1 MLVHQRVHGGFT
13 SDDWDHSRKFP
24 ALAQR
29 QVLDHLHLQGDQVR
43 HALEAALAGGLGAG
57 ERLLSAARGN
67 NFQAVGPWGLGM
79 LGGPNFGRN
88 HEKPIMR
95 IIMIH
100 DTWYMI
106 HDTWYMIHDTW
117 YMIHDTWYMI
127 HDTWYMIHDT
137 WYMIHDTWHMIHDTW
152 YMIHDTWD
160 MTHDTWYMIQS
171 PTELWKKIKRFN
183 LQAPPVYDRKVTN
196 LFFSIIIVSI
206 IIIFSIILSVTVCP
220 SIRNLNAF

>member
-57 ERLLSAARGN
+57 ERLLSAARGT

-95 IIMIH
+95 II
-100 DTWYMI
+100 T
-106 HDTWYMIHDTW
+106 
-117 YMIHDTWYMI
+117 
-127 HDTWYMIHDT
+127 
-137 WYMIHDTWHMIHDTW
+137 
-152 YMIHDTWD
+152 
-160 MTHDTWYMIQS
+160 
-171 PTELWKKIKRFN
+171 
-183 LQAPPVYDRKVTN
+183 
-196 LFFSIIIVSI
+196 VS
-206 IIIFSIILSVTVCP
+206 
-220 SIRNLNAF
+220 